1 MVDPRK
7 LEKGKFY
14 RVEFHMGDKMNWYT
28 VQAINESHVLV
39 LTKNGSKNGGSGMI
53 TTAKN
58 IYEINESYARTGKL
72 DPKHNEEALV
82 FLMKEE

>member
-1 MVDPRK
+1 MIDPRN

-14 RVEFHMGDKMNWYT
+14 RVEFHMITKMNWYT
-28 VQAINESHVLV
+28 VQAVDQSHVLV
-39 LTKNGSKNGGSGMI
+39 LTKNGSKSGGNGMI

-58 IYEINESYARTGKL
+58 IYEISESYARTGKL

-82 FLMKEE
+82 LLMEEE